1 MENSEEINIPDT
13 VTAVFMTRDGA
24 ERAYDELIYRGYKAE
39 EITVLISNETRDLH
53 FGDHHRPSELTTQTL
68 ENAGLGSA
76 IGGTVGAI
84 TGAIAAIGTAVVIP
98 GLGIAVAGPILASL
112 TGAGAGGLT
121 GGVIGALVGLGVPK
135 NHATH
140 YDKSLKEGG
149 IIIGFKPKTV
159 EDRIDIITAWN
170 HSGGTQIHE
179 D

>member
-1 MENSEEINIPDT
+1 MENPDEIIIPDN
-13 VTAVFMTRDGA
+13 VTAVFKTKDSS
-24 ERAYDELIYRGYKAE
+24 ERAYNELISRGYLSE
-39 EITVLISNETRDLH
+39 EITVLISDETRKLH
-53 FGDHHRPSELTTQTL
+53 FSDLDHSDLTTKTL

-76 IGGTVGAI
+76 IGGTVGAVA
-84 TGAIAAIGTAVVIP
+84 GAIAAIGTAVFIP

-121 GGVIGALVGLGVPK
+121 GGIIGALVGSGVPEH
-135 NHATH
+135 HAEH

-159 EDRIDIITAWN
+159 VDRLDIITAWN
-170 HSGGTQIHE
+170 SYGGRQIHE

>member
-1 MENSEEINIPDT
+1 MDNTDEIVIPET
-13 VTAVFMTRDGA
+13 VTAVFMTKDSS
-24 ERAYDELIYRGYKAE
+24 EKAYGELMDRGYKPD
-39 EITVLISNETRDLH
+39 EITVLISDETRDVH
-53 FGDHHRPSELTTQTL
+53 FQERQDTDLTKKAL

-76 IGGTVGAI
+76 IGGTVGAV
-84 TGAIAAIGTAVVIP
+84 TGAIAAIGTAVVVP

-121 GGVIGALVGLGVPK
+121 GGIIGALVGSGVSQR
-135 NHATH
+135 HAEH

-159 EDRIDIITAWN
+159 QDRMDIITAWN
-170 HSGGTQIHE
+170 SYGGRQIHE

>member
-24 ERAYDELIYRGYKAE
+24 ERAYDESIYRGYKAE
-39 EITVLISNETRDLH
+39 EITVLLSNETRNLH
-53 FGDHHRPSELTTQTL
+53 FNDNRPTDLTHKTL

-121 GGVIGALVGLGVPK
+121 GGVIGALVGLGVSK
-135 NHATH
+135 NHAAH
-140 YDKSLKEGG
+140 YDKSLKDGG

>member
-1 MENSEEINIPDT
+1 MENPDGITIPDT
-13 VTAVFMTRDGA
+13 VTAVFTTRDSS
-24 ERAYDELIYRGYKAE
+24 ERAYDELIYRGYKSE
-39 EITVLISNETRDLH
+39 EITVLISDETRETH
-53 FGDHHRPSELTTQTL
+53 FRDRNDSELTTKAL

-76 IGGTVGAI
+76 IGGTVGAV
-84 TGAIAAIGTAVVIP
+84 TGAIAAIGTAVIIP

-121 GGVIGALVGLGVPK
+121 GGIIGALVGSGVPK
-135 NHATH
+135 HHAEH

-159 EDRIDIITAWN
+159 EDRIEIITAWN
-170 HSGGTQIHE
+170 NYGGRQIHE

>member
-1 MENSEEINIPDT
+1 MENPDEITIPDS
-13 VTAVFMTRDGA
+13 VTAVFMTRDDS
-24 ERAYDELIYRGYKAE
+24 ERAFDELIYRGYKSD
-39 EITVLISNETRDLH
+39 EITVLISDETRDTH
-53 FGDHHRPSELTTQTL
+53 FRDGSNSDLTTKTL

-76 IGGTVGAI
+76 IGGTVGAV

-121 GGVIGALVGLGVPK
+121 GGIIGALVGSGVPK
-135 NHATH
+135 HHAEH

-170 HSGGTQIHE
+170 KYGGRQIHE

>member
-39 EITVLISNETRDLH
+39 EITVLLSNETRDLH
-53 FGDHHRPSELTTQTL
+53 FNDNRPADLTTKTL

-135 NHATH
+135 NHADH
-140 YDKSLKEGG
+140 YDKSLKDGG
-149 IIIGFKPKTV
+149 IVIGFKPKTV

>member
-1 MENSEEINIPDT
+1 MDNSEEINIPDT
-13 VTAVFMTRDGA
+13 VTAVFMTRDSS
-24 ERAYDELIYRGYKAE
+24 ERAYDELIYRGYQADD
-39 EITVLISNETRDLH
+39 ITVLISDETKNQHLKESSD
-53 FGDHHRPSELTTQTL
+53 SNLTTKTL

-76 IGGTVGAI
+76 IGGTVGAV
-84 TGAIAAIGTAVVIP
+84 TGAIAAIGTAVIIP

-121 GGVIGALVGLGVPK
+121 GGIIGALVGSGVPAH
-135 NHATH
+135 HAEH

-159 EDRIDIITAWN
+159 EDRIEIITTWN
-170 HSGGTQIHE
+170 ALGGRQIHE

>member
-1 MENSEEINIPDT
+1 MENPQEYPDK
-13 VTAVFMTRDGA
+13 VTAVFLKRDQA
-24 ERAYDELIYRGYKAE
+24 QLAYDELIYRGYDADQ
-39 EITVLISNETRDLH
+39 ITVITSDQSQQAPASAN
-53 FGDHHRPSELTTQTL
+53 SEIDPVKNTL

-84 TGAIAAIGTAVVIP
+84 TGAIVAIGTAIVIP

-121 GGVIGALVGLGVPK
+121 GGIVGALVGSGVSEK
-135 NHATH
+135 HAEH
-140 YDKSLKEGG
+140 YEKSLKEGG

-159 EDRIDIITAWN
+159 EDRIEIITVWN
-170 HSGGTQIHE
+170 GYGGKQIHE